1 MVAKRGPKPKEFSN
15 EEKAQALAVLAEKE
29 GNLKEAAKELNLTPY
44 ILKKLRNAYP
54 ELYEAARK
62 QMVDDLYDKTIVM
75 ANRYADEILNRLD
88 DPETLAGMKTEKL
101 AVVYGIS
108 VDKTGVMTHIR
119 SKFGEAQKKAEDFS
133 QYTDEEMQKAIEGEF
148 KEIQAEEP
156 TDDESMSGPPK
167 DKLPIRPSSVPTL
180 GSFLHRSRDRGQA

>member
-1 MVAKRGPKPKEFSN
+1 MVGKPIEFTN
-15 EEKAQALAVLAEKE
+15 EQKAQALAVLAEKE
-29 GNLKEAAKELNLTPY
+29 GNLAEAAKELNLTPY

-54 ELYEAARK
+54 DLYEAARK

-108 VDKTGVMTHIR
+108 VDKTGVMTAVR
-119 SKFGEAQKKAEDFS
+119 SKFGDAQKKADDYGH
-133 QYTDEEMQKAIEGEF
+133 YTDEEMKKAIEGEF
-148 KEIQAEEP
+148 RMLPKTPEAEEP
-156 TDDESMSGPPK
+156 TDNESVSGTPK
-167 DKLPIRPSSVPTL
+167 DKFPIRPRRVPAV
-180 GSFLHRSRDRGQA
+180 GDFLHRGGDKG